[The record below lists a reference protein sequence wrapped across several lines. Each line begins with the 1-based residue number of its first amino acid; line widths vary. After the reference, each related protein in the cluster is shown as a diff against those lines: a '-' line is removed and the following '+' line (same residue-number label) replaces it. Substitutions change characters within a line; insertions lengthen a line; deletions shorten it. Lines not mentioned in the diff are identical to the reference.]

1 MAESYESASRR
12 FKRTLERIE
21 NGGTRVYEVVS
32 YRIGRLPDLLAML
45 NCVSV
50 NDVIWQHT
58 PDYHVAAIRIAKGT
72 GYDYSRSFFE
82 LINSGIDTPR
92 KFANAWKKK
101 NGSLGWG
108 EVPTPKQNSFAQNQ
122 RSRQRSYIVADT
134 AHEHPSRLIAG
145 SLPNNQVD
153 RTHLISFQAIGI
165 ENSPGLLIDFD
176 AWLNRNPMNSF
187 EAKALN
193 LSNYQDIIWV
203 VKVQPTAKGLSW
215 KYLILDSQFKVLM
228 KQRWIDDRWS
238 YYWYADD
245 YQRHIPNRKETS
257 HA

>member
-1 MAESYESASRR
+1 MAENYELASRR
-12 FKRTLERIE
+12 FKRTLERVE

-32 YRIGRLPDLLAML
+32 HRIGRLSDILAML
-45 NCVSV
+45 NCVAD

-58 PDYHVAAIRIAKGT
+58 PEYHVAAIRIAKDT
-72 GYDYSRSFFE
+72 GYDYNRGFFE

-101 NGSLGWG
+101 NDSLGWG
-108 EVPTPKQNSFAQNQ
+108 EMPTPKQNSFVQSQ
-122 RSRQRSYIVADT
+122 RSKQRSYIVADT
-134 AHEHPSRLIAG
+134 AHEHRSSLISG
-145 SLPNNQVD
+145 SLPQNQVD
-153 RTHLISFQAIGI
+153 RTHLISFQTIGI

-187 EAKALN
+187 ETRALQ
-193 LSNYQDIIWV
+193 LSRYQDIIWV
-203 VKVQPTAKGLSW
+203 VKIQPTAQGLSW

-238 YYWYADD
+238 YYWYTDD
-245 YQRHIPNRKETS
+245 YQRDIPNRKEAP